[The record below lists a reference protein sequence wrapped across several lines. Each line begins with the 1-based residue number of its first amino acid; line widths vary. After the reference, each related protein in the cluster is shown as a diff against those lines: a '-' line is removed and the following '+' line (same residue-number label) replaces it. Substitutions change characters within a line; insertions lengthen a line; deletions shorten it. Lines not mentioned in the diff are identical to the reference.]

1 MSIPA
6 RDAEVAEVAEVVEV
20 EVEDVS
26 CRGKIAASDDCAIKA
41 TKRKTNLRGGCIEK
55 IQDTE

>member
-6 RDAEVAEVAEVVEV
+6 RDAEVAEVVEVEVV

-26 CRGKIAASDDCAIKA
+26 CRGKIEASDECAIKG
-41 TKRKTNLRGGCIEK
+41 TKRKTNLRRGCIE
-55 IQDTE
+55 IIRRH